1 MKMSFKKLTA
11 CQKRIILRNYHEKRY
26 QDLIGRQFDK
36 LSEARKNGKTISK
49 EQAKAKIKLLSR
61 ERNIRL
67 AELDQASDEKVN
79 QLYKKAFG
87 FRGKLFGR
95 RRR

>member
-1 MKMSFKKLTA
+1 MSFKKLTA
-11 CQKRIILRNYHEKRY
+11 CQKRIILRKYHENRY
-26 QDLIGRQFDK
+26 QDLIGHQFDK
-36 LSEARKNGKTISK
+36 LSEARKNGKTVSK

-67 AELDQASDEKVN
+67 AELDQASDEKVE

-87 FRGKLFGR
+87 LKGKLFGR